1 MIDALLAKRLIERI
15 TKYTEYNVNIMDEKG
30 IIIASKNT
38 SRIGTFHEVALQIIQ
53 GEKDIIRVDNE
64 NTQFG
69 VKKGVNMAIYYH
81 KKKEGVVGVTG
92 DPEEVMPIALIIRMA
107 VEVMLEYELFKYE
120 KMQRRNLKEQLLNI
134 ILYKDD
140 LQKEDWERLNLQLHM
155 KEDIIR
161 IPILIHIDNDIDFC
175 EHVLNIFSSGSRHS
189 TQDLLCLTR
198 DGDILLYKSTDCS
211 LVELM
216 KNYKYIVAEA
226 LSDGLRYMRSAECHF
241 SVFVGSFQNNFQYY
255 RMGYEHC
262 VWLKQNISHG
272 QSSYFYDDISRY
284 FTSILPLTE
293 LQVAYYTIEKNLGE
307 KFLESF
313 KEIVEALREANFN
326 LNEASKRM
334 HVHKNTLVYRLD
346 KIREALNVDPIGN
359 NNDREFINNFYH
371 YLKRKE
377 KLYQM

>member
-1 MIDALLAKRLIERI
+1 MAKRLIERI
-15 TKYTEYNVNIMDEKG
+15 TRYTEYNVNIMDEKG
-30 IIIASKNT
+30 IIIASKNV
-38 SRIGTFHEVALQIIQ
+38 SRIGTFHEVALQIIKGDQ
-53 GEKDIIRVDNE
+53 DIIRVENE

-69 VKKGVNMAIYYH
+69 VKKGVNMAIYY
-81 KKKEGVVGVTG
+81 KKRKEGVVGVTG

-140 LQKEDWERLNLQLHM
+140 LQKADWERLNQQIHM
-155 KEDIIR
+155 REDLIR
-161 IPILIHIDNDIDFC
+161 VPILINVEGDIYFC
-175 EHVLNIFSSGSRHS
+175 EHVLNIFRSGSRHS
-189 TQDLLCLTR
+189 SQDLICLTR
-198 DGDILLYKSTDCS
+198 DGDILIYKAMECE

-216 KNYKYIVAEA
+216 RNYKYIVAES
-226 LSDGLRYMRSAECHF
+226 LSDGLRYMRSAGYSY

-255 RMGYEHC
+255 RLGYEHC
-262 VWLKQNISHG
+262 VWLKQNTVRG
-272 QSSYFYDDISRY
+272 ESSYFYDDSSRY
-284 FTSILPLTE
+284 FMSTLPLTE
-293 LQVAYYTIEKNLGE
+293 LQVAYYAIEKNLGE

-313 KEIVEALREANFN
+313 KEIVEALKKANFN
-326 LNEASKRM
+326 LGDASKLM

-346 KIREALNVDPIGN
+346 KIRDTLNVDPIGN
-359 NNDREFINNFYH
+359 SNDREFVNNFYH

>member
-15 TKYTEYNVNIMDEKG
+15 TRYTEYNVNIMDEKG

-53 GEKDIIRVDNE
+53 GKKDIIRVDNE
-64 NTQFG
+64 DTQFG
-69 VKKGVNMAIYYH
+69 VKKGVNMAIYYR

-134 ILYKDD
+134 ILYKGD
-140 LQKEDWERLNLQLHM
+140 LQKSDWERLNQQLHL
-155 KEDIIR
+155 EENLIR
-161 IPILIHIDNDIDFC
+161 IPVLIHIDGDINFC
-175 EHVLNIFSSGSRHS
+175 EHVLNILRSSSRHS
-189 TQDLLCLTR
+189 SQDLICLTR
-198 DGDILLYKSTDCS
+198 DGDILLYKSTECK
-211 LVELM
+211 LIELM

-226 LSDGLRYMRSAECHF
+226 LSDGLRYMRSAECSF
-241 SVFVGSFQNNFQYY
+241 AIYVGSFQNNFQYY

-262 VWLKQNISHG
+262 VWLKQNIVYG
-272 QSSYFYDDISRY
+272 ESSYFYDDSSSY
-284 FTSILPLTE
+284 FMSTLPLTE

-307 KFLESF
+307 KFLENF
-313 KEIVEALREANFN
+313 KEIVEALKKSNFN
-326 LNEASKRM
+326 LGDASKLM

-346 KIREALNVDPIGN
+346 KIRDTLNVDPIGN
-359 NNDREFINNFYH
+359 NNDREFVNNFYY

>member
-15 TKYTEYNVNIMDEKG
+15 TRYTDYNVNIMDEKG

-38 SRIGTFHEVALQIIQ
+38 SRIGTFHEVALRIIQ
-53 GEKDIIRVDNE
+53 GEEDMIRVDSE

-69 VKKGVNMAIYYH
+69 VKKGVNMAIYYR

-92 DPEEVMPIALIIRMA
+92 DPEEVMPIAMIIRMA

-120 KMQRRNLKEQLLNI
+120 KMQRRNFKDQLLNI
-134 ILYKDD
+134 ILYKEN

-155 KEDIIR
+155 KEDMIR
-161 IPILIHIDNDIDFC
+161 IPILIHIDSDIDFC
-175 EHVLNIFSSGSRHS
+175 DHVLNIFRSGSRHS

-198 DGDILLYKSTDCS
+198 DGDILLYKSTDCT

-226 LSDGLRYMRSAECHF
+226 LSDGLRYMRSAGHPF
-241 SVFVGSFQNNFQYY
+241 AVYVGSFQNNFLYY

-262 VWLKQNISHG
+262 VWLKQNMARRE
-272 QSSYFYDDISRY
+272 SSYFYDDISSY
-284 FTSILPLTE
+284 LVSALPLTE
-293 LQVAYYTIEKNLGE
+293 LQVPYYAIEKNLGD

-313 KEIVEALREANFN
+313 KEIMEALRTANFN
-326 LNEASKRM
+326 LNDASKLM

-346 KIREALNVDPIGN
+346 KIRETLNVDPIGN
-359 NNDREFINNFYH
+359 SNDREFVNHFYH